1 MEQAVESNEVTQ
13 NDTLTSLVD
22 AADPQLGEG
31 EYFLTE
37 GIKGTGD
44 LPEWFKADKYK
55 SVADQAKAYTEL
67 EKRFGG
73 FKGAPKDGY
82 QPPEGIEA
90 DDALFAELKTFAEE
104 TNMSQDAFDRAWD
117 LLQAQSEAVEEVS
130 LEAEMAKL
138 GDNATG
144 RIKHVEQFMKNN
156 LDPDT
161 YERLRYAVNSAE
173 SVELVE
179 ALIKSTAPAKLPI
192 DGVVQPGG
200 VTWEAIEAEMYKK
213 DNNGNLLRS
222 VDRNHEAKIQRM
234 MKEYGGDR
242 PYSQTF
248 G

>member
-1 MEQAVESNEVTQ
+1 MEDQAVV
-13 NDTLTSLVD
+13 NDTLNEGMASLVD
-22 AADPQLGEG
+22 AAEPTLGEG

-37 GIKGTGD
+37 GIKGTGQAPD
-44 LPEWFKADKYK
+44 WYKADKYK

-82 QPPEGIEA
+82 QPPEGIEP
-90 DDALFAELKTFAEE
+90 DDALFAELKTFAED

-130 LEAEMAKL
+130 LETEMAKL

-156 LDPDT
+156 LDPET

-192 DGVVQPGG
+192 DGVVEPGG
-200 VTWEAIEAEMYKK
+200 ITWQAIEAEMYKK
-213 DNNGNLLRS
+213 DENGNLLRS

-242 PYSQTF
+242 PYTQTF